1 MSDEVPPDNGG
12 LPYGQTQRTG
22 QRWAMIIMGA
32 VVVLIAV
39 TVIGLSQAAK
49 PMALS
54 SAPHPDVTPTFR
66 SQPLTGQKA
75 TVVAQM
81 DATFSATWTAEAA
94 APTPTFT
101 TGIFPA
107 LQDKFATF
115 YGSEGYE
122 GQINGTWEIVRPGTE
137 WPTPVADYSSP
148 GGYGAVR
155 VYNAISLQLI
165 GDFPAPDH
173 STWLDITAVKG
184 DVLWLKSDKT
194 ASLGFDMTTNTFTS

>member
-1 MSDEVPPDNGG
+1 MIGMGG
-12 LPYGQTQRTG
+12 
-22 QRWAMIIMGA
+22 
-32 VVVLIAV
+32 VVLLIAV
-39 TVIGLSQAAK
+39 TAIGMNRAAR

-54 SAPHPDVTPTFR
+54 LASHSDVTPTFR
-66 SQPLTGQKA
+66 SQPLTGHKA

-81 DATFSATWTAEAA
+81 DATYSATWTAEAA

-107 LQDKFATF
+107 LQDKFASF

-122 GQINGTWEIVRPGTE
+122 GQINGVWELVRPGTE
-137 WPTPVADYSSP
+137 WPAPVSDYSAP

-155 VYNAISLQLI
+155 VNNAISHQLI

-173 STWLDITAVKG
+173 STWLVITAVNG

-194 ASLGFDMTTNTFTS
+194 ASLGFDMATNTFTS